1 MKEFDHI
8 LEEVVTDYEGRHDHL
23 VRQAPAFYRLL
34 VHMLDD
40 PNLPGKLRPVVIA
53 GIGYF
58 ILPADIVPED
68 LEGAGG
74 LVDDVFLCAF
84 LANAIR
90 RETKSEALLV
100 DNWDGTTPVLPLIQ
114 EILAK
119 EESLIGDKRDLLL
132 WYIGYE
138 YLLKN

>member
-1 MKEFDHI
+1 MKDFDQT
-8 LEEVVTDYEGRHDHL
+8 LEEIVANYEGRHDHL

-34 VHMLDD
+34 VYILDD
-40 PNLPGKLRPVVIA
+40 PNLPGKLRPLVIA
-53 GIGYF
+53 GIAYF

-84 LANAIR
+84 LCNVLR
-90 RETKSEALLV
+90 TQTKSDAILV
-100 DNWDGTTPVLPLIQ
+100 DNWDGTTPVLSLIQ
-114 EILAK
+114 EVLSK
-119 EESLIGDKRDLLL
+119 EESMIGDKRELLL

-138 YLLKN
+138 YLIKS